1 MTASDRA
8 ATVTSRADRF
18 PFRIWLISLAGW
30 MFDFY
35 DLVLFSFLLIPIGRD
50 LHLASAEQAVL
61 LGVALGASGLG
72 GILFGY
78 LADLYGR
85 RRVMTWTILV
95 YSIGTGL
102 TALSTGYWSVLAF
115 RLITGLGVGGEWAV
129 GHALLAESSPAGCA
143 AAQQPCCSRA
153 SRSAWPSLRLSG
165 SW

>member
-1 MTASDRA
+1 MAVPGGA
-8 ATVTSRADRF
+8 ATVTGGADRF

-85 RRVMTWTILV
+85 RRV
-95 YSIGTGL
+95 
-102 TALSTGYWSVLAF
+102 
-115 RLITGLGVGGEWAV
+115 
-129 GHALLAESSPAGCA
+129 
-143 AAQQPCCSRA
+143 
-153 SRSAWPSLRLSG
+153 
-165 SW
+165 